1 MRGFQQRYGELKD
14 LGARVAGVSADTWAA
29 QAAFA
34 RENDIEFP
42 LLSDWPEYKTIHA
55 FGVQREQG
63 PTAMR
68 GTFVFDADGIVRAV
82 IDDVTDM
89 EAHPLGSLE
98 AVRRLVA
105 EAGGAK

>member
-68 GTFVFDADGIVRAV
+68 ETFVFDVDGIVRAV
-82 IDDVTDM
+82 IDDAREM
-89 EAHPLGSLE
+89 EAHPIGALE
-98 AVRRLVA
+98 AVRQLV
-105 EAGGAK
+105 EAAKNA